1 MWLRSAGHGRMG
13 EGDVQMTKTWY
24 YQGDVNLENGGTFYC
39 LDEVRW
45 GYAEAVS
52 VMCCKEGGAQSNCWW
67 ISENVINMDCSTA
80 TIGNI
85 LKWAGVESENPT
97 VLEKVI
103 AMHEYGRYEQQ
114 TGVVVQIGPEDF
126 DCRDPVTPDVKL
138 RAGVDLEK
146 WVRRKYKLGRKK

>member
-1 MWLRSAGHGRMG
+1 
-13 EGDVQMTKTWY
+13 MTKTWH
-24 YQGDVNLENGGTFYC
+24 YQGDVNLEHGGTFYC
-39 LDEVRW
+39 LDEVAW

-114 TGVVVQIGPEDF
+114 TCIVVQIGPEDF

-138 RAGVDLEK
+138 RAGVDLET
-146 WVRRKYKLGRKK
+146 WVRRKYKLGKKK